1 MQTRKRVNA
10 AMNCSQDLYKAT
22 SLSTLKFCLLDQE
35 LYLRNNELEHL
46 PPDVFSNM
54 AMLSQLALSGNRLK
68 RLDGNMFAHMPGKT
82 PNVPIGPFSR
92 GDQSEMEL
100 IACVTG
106 IFPVRAEE
114 TASL

>member
-1 MQTRKRVNA
+1 MQSRRRVDA
-10 AMNCSQDLYKAT
+10 AMNCSQDLYRAT
-22 SLSTLKFCLLDQE
+22 SLSTLKYTFCLLDQE

-54 AMLSQLALSGNRLK
+54 ARLSQLALSGNRLK
-68 RLDGNMFAHMPGKT
+68 LLDGNMFAHMPGKT

-92 GDQSEMEL
+92 GDQIEMEL
-100 IACVTG
+100 ITG
-106 IFPVRAEE
+106 IFPLRAEE